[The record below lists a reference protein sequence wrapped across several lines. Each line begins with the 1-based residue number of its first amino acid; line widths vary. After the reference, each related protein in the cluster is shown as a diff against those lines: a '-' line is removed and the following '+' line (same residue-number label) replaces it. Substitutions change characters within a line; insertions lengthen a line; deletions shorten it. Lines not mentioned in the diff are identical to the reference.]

1 MSMSNKWLNNSSF
14 SLKWLRFLAIILLIL
29 GIFFRFV
36 NIDRKLYWGDEV
48 YTSLRISGH
57 LQQDMDRQLR
67 TGNLVTIDD
76 LHKYQYPPQE
86 GNALTTINGLIAEES
101 QLSPLYFVMVRWWV
115 ELFGDSVAIVRS
127 FSACLSLL
135 TFPAIYWLCLEL
147 FESELVGWMSVSIVA
162 VSPVH
167 ILYAQE
173 ARPYSLSIV
182 AVLLSS
188 AALLR
193 AIRLQTKTGW
203 VVYAGTLMLGL
214 YTQLFFGFVII
225 AEGIYV
231 ILIEQIKLTKRLID
245 YALAVMLGVLTFT
258 PWMYIFITH
267 PTPGNL
273 TWVNAKQTFV
283 EIAIRWMGIISRAF
297 ADFGIGPKDA
307 FGLKVAVMPIV
318 LLVLILILYAIYF
331 LYRQT
336 ERPVWL
342 FLVVLIGSICLP
354 LMLLDFGLGK
364 RYGTTRYILPSII
377 GIQLA
382 VAYLLSAKLTFV
394 DRSKWQQRIWS
405 LIFCGLISVEV
416 ISSTLSSQA
425 QMWWNKMPELYQD
438 YPKVATVVNRSK
450 RPLVITDAGI
460 TSVQILGHLVDEKI
474 RFQIVNDVQIINRQ
488 SGFSDIF
495 IFTESTSSRLIG
507 NVQNAYDYQA
517 HKVND
522 FLWKVTKPT

>member
-1 MSMSNKWLNNSSF
+1 MTNKWLNNPSS
-14 SLKWLRFLAIILLIL
+14 SLGWLRFLAIILLVL

-36 NIDRKLYWGDEV
+36 NIDKKLYWGDEV
-48 YTSLRISGH
+48 YTSLRISGQLH
-57 LQQDMDRQLR
+57 QDMDRQLR
-67 TGNLVTIDD
+67 TGHLVTIDD
-76 LHKYQYPPQE
+76 LHKYQYPPQS
-86 GNALTTINGLIAEES
+86 GSALDTINGLIAEES
-101 QLSPLYFVMVRWWV
+101 QLSPFYFVMVRWWV
-115 ELFGDSVAIVRS
+115 ELFGNSVAIVRS
-127 FSACLSLL
+127 FSVCLSLL

-193 AIRLQTKTGW
+193 AMRLQTKTSW
-203 VVYAGTLMLGL
+203 VTYAGTLMLGL

-225 AEGIYV
+225 AQGIYV
-231 ILIEQIKLTKRLID
+231 ILIEHFKLTKRLIK
-245 YALAVMLGVLTFT
+245 YVLAVMLGILTFT
-258 PWMYIFITH
+258 PWAWIFITH

-273 TWVNAKQTFV
+273 TWVNTKQTFV
-283 EIAIRWMGIISRAF
+283 EIAIRWIGIISRAF
-297 ADFGIGPKDA
+297 ADFGIGPNDGL
-307 FGLKVAVMPIV
+307 GLKIAVMPIV
-318 LLVLILILYAIYF
+318 LLVLALIIYAIYF

-342 FLVVLIGSICLP
+342 FAIVLIGSICLP
-354 LMLLDFGLGK
+354 LMILDFGLGK

-382 VAYLLSAKLTFV
+382 VAYLLSAKLTFA

-405 LIFCGLISVEV
+405 FIFCGLISVE
-416 ISSTLSSQA
+416 ISSSVLSSQA

-438 YPKVATVVNRSK
+438 YPKVATVIDRSS

-460 TSVQILGHLVDEKI
+460 TSVQILGHIVNEKT
-474 RFQIVNDVQIINRQ
+474 RFQIVDDVQTIDRQ

-495 IFTESTSSRLIG
+495 IFIESKSSHLTA
-507 NVQNAYDYQA
+507 NVENAYHSQL
-517 HKVND
+517 HKIND
-522 FLWKVTKPT
+522 LLWQVTKSN